1 MIGGEENESVFFDGG
16 EEGEAGRGGRDD
28 DEEGDDSDG
37 RCMTDVFFFYST
49 YLLREGRYIP

>member
-1 MIGGEENESVFFDGG
+1 MFFDGG